1 MEKNNFKI
9 PHYLSLS
16 NKTLIKKNVI
26 YYILFLF
33 EMYLI
38 LMQIMEIFWNDFN
51 ISIINDDINT
61 YSPLTMLLISINKL
75 SYIIKFV
82 IYFVIMII
90 LNSFPLILAFY
101 RFKVNIFT
109 KIIIN
114 LSELFFCRILP
125 LFLFNYLFIF
135 KGMFLIING
144 ILAICYIICL
154 FFSFYYNNLFLFF
167 PSIVNY
173 PYDSFSMII
182 DLHLLVMKIFLS
194 ISGMIPNANISK
206 FCFIVSILI
215 LFILFFYLS
224 YLMIKKSYYLMNNC
238 RLNKIRFSIILGCCS
253 MIILV
258 IVIDKADFSNIFY
271 SISYCNITLIGILF
285 ICYFYDP
292 YKFSKFDRDDNIENI

>member
-1 MEKNNFKI
+1 MEKDNFKI

-16 NKTLIKKNVI
+16 YKTLINNNVI
-26 YYILFLF
+26 HYILFLF
-33 EMYLI
+33 EIYLI

-154 FFSFYYNNLFLFF
+154 IFSFYYNTIEKNYSEFLK
-167 PSIVNY
+167 V
-173 PYDSFSMII
+173 
-182 DLHLLVMKIFLS
+182 LLS
-194 ISGMIPNANISK
+194 IKSK
-206 FCFIVSILI
+206 IYDLFCF
-215 LFILFFYLS
+215 FGFYL
-224 YLMIKKSYYLMNNC
+224 YYY
-238 RLNKIRFSIILGCCS
+238 
-253 MIILV
+253 
-258 IVIDKADFSNIFY
+258 ID
-271 SISYCNITLIGILF
+271 
-285 ICYFYDP
+285 
-292 YKFSKFDRDDNIENI
+292 